1 MEHITV
7 LDDRRIILGVT
18 GSIAAYKAVDLASKL
33 TQAGARVDVIM
44 TGAAQRFVTPLT
56 FQAVTGR
63 PVYTSMWGTDTGGG
77 LPTHIAHVGLGEGA
91 NLLVVAPVTANSLA
105 KLAHGLADDL
115 LSVTALAARCPVVVA
130 PAMDG
135 GMYEHPATQAN
146 LAALRERGVA
156 VIEPA
161 RGRFAS
167 GLVGRGRLP
176 ETPVLLG
183 HIRRALGRGGPLE
196 NMKVVITAGGTREPI
211 DPVRYITNRSSGK
224 QGYALAQAAL
234 DAGACVTLI
243 SATQQLPVPVGAV
256 LVPVESAEAM
266 LDAVLTYSRD
276 ADALIMAA
284 AVADFRP
291 AEIAQ
296 HKIKKADQD
305 DEAPTLALRRTPDIL
320 MAIKTQRAATGHPR
334 AVIGFAAE
342 SHDLLENAQAKLRRK
357 GLDLIV
363 ANDITAP
370 DAGFNV
376 DTNRVVLIDA
386 GGAQHPLDLTSK
398 ARVGE
403 AVIARVAAL
412 LGTDEEAR

>member
-7 LDDRRIILGVT
+7 LEKKRIILGVT

-33 TQAGARVDVIM
+33 TQAGALVDVIM
-44 TGAAQRFVTPLT
+44 TEAAQRFVTPLT
-56 FQAVTGR
+56 FQSVTGR
-63 PVYTSMWGTDTGGG
+63 PVYTSMWGTDTGG

-91 NLLVVAPVTANSLA
+91 DLLVVAPITANSLA

-115 LSVTALAARCPVVVA
+115 LSVTVLAARCPVAVA

-146 LAALRERGVA
+146 LAALRERGVT

-176 ETPVLLG
+176 ETPALLG

-196 NMKVVITAGGTREPI
+196 NRKVVITAGGTREPI

-243 SATQQLPVPVGAV
+243 SATHELAVPVGAV

-266 LDAVLTYSRD
+266 LDAVMTYARD

-291 AEIAQ
+291 AEVAPQ
-296 HKIKKADQD
+296 KIKKAGDP
-305 DEAPTLALRRTPDIL
+305 ETAPAIPLARTPDIL
-320 MAIKTQRAATGHPR
+320 MDVKARRAKTGRPR
-334 AVIGFAAE
+334 VVVGFAAE
-342 SHDLLENAQAKLRRK
+342 SENLLANAQDKLARK
-357 GLDLIV
+357 GMDLIV
-363 ANDITAP
+363 ANDISAA
-370 DAGFNV
+370 DAGFAV
-376 DTNRVVLIDA
+376 DTNRVTLLDA
-386 GGAQHPLDLTSK
+386 QGGQQAVDLASK

-403 AVIARVAAL
+403 IVIEWVARAL
-412 LGTDEEAR
+412 S